1 MPTWLSK
8 NCNGSPN
15 VETITFTRQ
24 DVKADGQLITV
35 FATYVPGAAEQKPA
49 NQWTQEEIDAI
60 GERVCPGL
68 DAELERMKTYTIQ
81 IGEQNVAN

>member
-15 VETITFTRQ
+15 VESITFSRQ
-24 DVKADGQLITV
+24 DAKADGQMIAV

-60 GERVCPGL
+60 GERLRPGL
-68 DAELERMKTYTIQ
+68 DAELENLKTYKIQ
-81 IGEQNVAN
+81 ISS